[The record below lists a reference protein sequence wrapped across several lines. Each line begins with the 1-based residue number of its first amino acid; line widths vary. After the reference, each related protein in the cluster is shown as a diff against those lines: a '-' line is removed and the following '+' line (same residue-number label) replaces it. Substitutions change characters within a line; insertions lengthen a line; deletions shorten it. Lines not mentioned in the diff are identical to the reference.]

1 MAQTT
6 INIDDVVREVLA
18 QLGLTASGALS
29 ANGKAAANGVP
40 AALPKTPSPAP
51 APPPQPPRAAAG
63 DGELVVSSR
72 VVALAELKDR
82 LAGVRKLVVPPHA
95 IVTPAVR
102 DELRRRNIA
111 LVFGEKSP
119 VAKTTGVRLVLLVAR
134 GAMEPTGL
142 IASLE
147 NEGIAVELETSDCL
161 IKSTD
166 QLAAELRKGST
177 LAVLATTYVPAAL
190 CLANRLAGVRA
201 VWGADART
209 VASDTAAVGA
219 NLLVVNPAGAGLF
232 QLRQLVTRFY
242 REPRHESPKVFQ
254 ERLG

>member
-1 MAQTT
+1 MAQAT

-18 QLGLTASGALS
+18 QLGLSANGTPS
-29 ANGKAAANGVP
+29 ANGKAATNGSP
-40 AALPKTPSPAP
+40 AAQPKASSQPP
-51 APPPQPPRAAAG
+51 APPPQAAAG
-63 DGELVVSSR
+63 EGELVVSSR

-82 LAGVRKLVVPPHA
+82 LNAVRKLVVPPHA

-102 DELRRRNIA
+102 DELRRRNISLA
-111 LVFGEKSP
+111 FGEKTA

-134 GAMEPTGL
+134 EAMDPTSL
-142 IASLE
+142 VASLE
-147 NEGIAVELETSDCL
+147 NEGIAVETQTSDCM

-166 QLAAELRKGST
+166 QLAAELRKGNT
-177 LAVLATTYVPAAL
+177 LAVLVTTYVPAAL

-201 VWGADART
+201 VWGLDART

-219 NLLVVNPAGAGLF
+219 NLLVVNPTGASLF

-242 REPRHESPKVFQ
+242 REPKHESPKVFQ

>member
-18 QLGLTASGALS
+18 QLGLAANGTPS
-29 ANGKAAANGVP
+29 ANGTAAANGAP
-40 AALPKTPSPAP
+40 AAQPTKAPSQPPVAASPAT
-51 APPPQPPRAAAG
+51 AG
-63 DGELVVSSR
+63 EVELVVSSR
-72 VVALAELKDR
+72 VVALAELKDS
-82 LAGVRKLVVPPHA
+82 LSGVRKLVVPPHA

-102 DELRRRNIA
+102 DELRRRSITLA
-111 LVFGEKSP
+111 FGEKTTA
-119 VAKTTGVRLVLLVAR
+119 AKTTGVRLVLLVAR
-134 GAMEPTGL
+134 EAMDPTSL
-142 IASLE
+142 MAALE
-147 NEGIAVELETSDCL
+147 NEGIAVEMQTSDCL
-161 IKSTD
+161 IKSSD

-201 VWGADART
+201 VWGIDART
-209 VASDTAAVGA
+209 VAADTAAVGA
-219 NLLVVNPAGAGLF
+219 NLLVVNPASTGLF

-242 REPRHESPKVFQ
+242 REPKHESPKVFR